1 MGSPTPDRIMDR
13 RQIVSILDVD
23 SELGEAMD
31 PKSRAL
37 AQRHALAR
45 LERLERGRWRA
56 EDAGARHGLGL
67 LVVDGLLLREV
78 SLAGRHTAELLGP
91 GDLFRPADEDAEL
104 DAVPVRTGWLVCEPA
119 RVAILDHRFT
129 AIVGRWP
136 ELVDALFARA
146 ARRSRRLGVQLA
158 ITRVTRVDERL
169 LIVLW
174 HLAER
179 WGRVRADGVHL
190 PLSVTHDTL
199 ARLVGA
205 RRPSVTTGLGRLAR
219 LGMVERVRGGWV
231 LHGDP
236 QEHLARLESERGPEA
251 DEEDDHRPD
260 ARTAAPRA
268 TRPTRASAT
277 RPAPAAPRASAA

>member
-1 MGSPTPDRIMDR
+1 MGSPNPNQIMDR

-45 LERLERGRWRA
+45 LERLDRGRWRA
-56 EDAGARHGLGL
+56 EDALGRQGLGL

-91 GDLFRPADEDAEL
+91 GDLFRPSDEDADL

-119 RVAILDHRFT
+119 RVAILDQRFT
-129 AIVGRWP
+129 TIVGRWP
-136 ELVDALFARA
+136 ELVNALFTRA

-158 ITRVTRVDERL
+158 ITRITRVDERL

-251 DEEDDHRPD
+251 DEDDD
-260 ARTAAPRA
+260 AEPPAPRSGAPRA
-268 TRPTRASAT
+268 TRPARTAAAT
-277 RPAPAAPRASAA
+277 PPPAASAA